1 MKHNTSFFQFFKLFS
16 IITCLLS
23 CSNLKAEIEVLDVT
37 NATNGSCNGEIF
49 LILDGTAGP
58 FNTELYLIATP
69 QNVFQE
75 GFDEQLGIVQYDNL
89 CAGDYLINVENYFGC
104 LTELNV
110 TILETCQDCYP
121 IDANV
126 GEGSIHVLIECQ
138 ETGGFTYE
146 WSDGAT
152 DNPRTGLAT
161 GTYCVTATSNDGCV
175 QTGCWDVDTE
185 CNSDPVTDSNVD
197 VTHSCLA
204 APMSGALEVINPQQN
219 LYYFWSGPSNYNAE
233 GAIISNLFPGEYCLS
248 ITGDVFGSPCPMAA
262 GCFTIESDGDQCCD
276 DCYPISAMIDQGNI
290 FVDVECMET
299 LGFTYEWS
307 DGETGNP
314 RKNLDPGTYCVTIT
328 SMSGNCTMSGCWE
341 ITEGCLPIQ
350 QLIDQNANISCSSQ
364 DNGSIEITFQ
374 QFNSNAFPVWT
385 DSDGYYVGYGYELTN
400 MPPGEYCV
408 EIMETV
414 FGGCILAEGCFTI
427 DATDLRVGIDYITR
441 PLECDGFCASNIA
454 LSVSSSSSNLTYEWT
469 GPDGF
474 TASWQNIINVCVG
487 DYVVTVTDEDTG
499 CSVVVE
505 ADVCCCTWDGNSQGN
520 APDDYCFFPNWNLPS
535 LEITAVITPIDSD
548 IGTTEGAI
556 DISTNVPNTP
566 DNNSPNNYTWAGPD
580 GYTSF
585 DQDISNLEEGEY
597 CVTVDNGCAS
607 GSQCFIIIDCAEAV
621 WGITEDV
628 TPSCPGADAGIIE
641 ISNVSITN
649 DSEVLE
655 TGPYVFMMD
664 GQDDI
669 EGDMATFEGL
679 RKENTYVVTIF
690 DEKTGCS
697 EDFSFDIDEAPPNI
711 NIDEN
716 IDDTCPGYEYGTI
729 TLNAFG
735 DFEPYTYNWSQ
746 GGNGTAAYNLGAD
759 DYTVTVRDS
768 RGCSAVFGSLT
779 VGNTNQVIPEDV
791 VDDCTH
797 RFYCNGSEL
806 SDLTVYDFDISEY
819 DPNDCRYYYYLCED
833 SNGDTY
839 NYFPNENTDGYEYF
853 ELEEED
859 IQYNVSTTECFAQYY
874 CQNGD
879 PYDNP
884 IQGYYDPVEFHD
896 YDSGEGCYYC
906 FTATYC
912 VLDMGGAIGEVREAV
927 SIDPHIASIEITDT
941 GCTGDAC
948 CNYDSANPDVDNS
961 LNCEVEIRCSLLP
974 PGSNVM
980 ATVCDINCN
989 DTDYPY
995 LCDASYLWEIAG
1007 ENFDNS
1013 GDQRVDISERHMD
1026 LFAKVYPNPFTD
1038 DFYIEINSKYN
1049 QNLDF
1054 AIFNIL
1060 GQLVDKSSFLVSND
1074 INTIKI
1080 EGSKLQESGVY
1091 YLVLTGKGDVSPIT
1105 IPIVK
1110 Q

>member
-233 GAIISNLFPGEYCLS
+233 GAIISNLF
-248 ITGDVFGSPCPMAA
+248 
-262 GCFTIESDGDQCCD
+262 
-276 DCYPISAMIDQGNI
+276 
-290 FVDVECMET
+290 
-299 LGFTYEWS
+299 
-307 DGETGNP
+307 
-314 RKNLDPGTYCVTIT
+314 
-328 SMSGNCTMSGCWE
+328 
-341 ITEGCLPIQ
+341 
-350 QLIDQNANISCSSQ
+350 
-364 DNGSIEITFQ
+364 
-374 QFNSNAFPVWT
+374 
-385 DSDGYYVGYGYELTN
+385 
-400 MPPGEYCV
+400 PGEYCV